1 MTNLKRDSLKGIK
14 WSAVE
19 RFSLQGIQF
28 LLGLIMARILMP
40 KDYGIIGMLAI
51 FIAIGQSF
59 VDCGFSNALIRK
71 KDCSEEDCSTVFF
84 FNIVVGVAAYL
95 CMFAIA
101 SLVASFFQEPILK
114 DVLRVL
120 AINLFL
126 NSLAVVQRARMTI
139 AIDFKSQA
147 IATLVSAL
155 VSGGVGIYLAYTGY
169 GVWSL
174 VIQSVL
180 STFLN
185 VLILWVLSHWKPL
198 FVFSRTS
205 FNSLFAYGSKI
216 LAAGLLHTV
225 YVNMTTFVVGKFY
238 TPQDLGFY
246 TRGQQIAAL
255 PSSNV
260 TLILQR
266 VTFPILA
273 KIQDDDER
281 LIKVYRKY
289 VSMSSMGIFF
299 LMVLLAAVAKPL
311 VVVLLTQKWLDA
323 VVFLQIVCF
332 AMMFDHINQINLN
345 LLQVKGRSDLFL
357 KLEIVKK
364 SISFAILFASIPFG
378 VVAICLSKI
387 LYTQIAIVINTYY
400 TGKLFG
406 LGYLKQ
412 WSDFVKYL
420 IISVLA
426 CSPAYALSLLDVEPL
441 ASLFLGGL
449 SAVVF
454 YVVLLRNDEY
464 MQEAIR
470 LVLRKIKKTKDE
482 SAGEDR

>member
-1 MTNLKRDSLKGIK
+1 
-14 WSAVE
+14 
-19 RFSLQGIQF
+19 
-28 LLGLIMARILMP
+28 
-40 KDYGIIGMLAI
+40 
-51 FIAIGQSF
+51 
-59 VDCGFSNALIRK
+59 
-71 KDCSEEDCSTVFF
+71 
-84 FNIVVGVAAYL
+84 
-95 CMFAIA
+95 
-101 SLVASFFQEPILK
+101 
-114 DVLRVL
+114 
-120 AINLFL
+120 
-126 NSLAVVQRARMTI
+126 
-139 AIDFKSQA
+139 
-147 IATLVSAL
+147 
-155 VSGGVGIYLAYTGY
+155 
-169 GVWSL
+169 
-174 VIQSVL
+174 
-180 STFLN
+180 
-185 VLILWVLSHWKPL
+185 
-198 FVFSRTS
+198 
-205 FNSLFAYGSKI
+205 
-216 LAAGLLHTV
+216 
-225 YVNMTTFVVGKFY
+225 
-238 TPQDLGFY
+238 
-246 TRGQQIAAL
+246 
-255 PSSNV
+255 
-260 TLILQR
+260 
-266 VTFPILA
+266 
-273 KIQDDDER
+273 
-281 LIKVYRKY
+281 
-289 VSMSSMGIFF
+289 
-299 LMVLLAAVAKPL
+299 MVLLAAVAKPL